1 MSSTFAPFINEG
13 YDGNDDTKQ
22 RMEMIAEEIS
32 RLTEIKKD
40 PVKWKEWNEGVQH
53 IVTYNYNAYVNNLRK
68 LSEIDS
74 LEMKISRIGG
84 LQQATDEMINR

>member
-1 MSSTFAPFINEG
+1 MKKILILLFALTLNNSAFGAGSDSSSESPETSL
-13 YDGNDDTKQ
+13 Y
-22 RMEMIAEEIS
+22 
-32 RLTEIKKD
+32 
-40 PVKWKEWNEGVQH
+40 